1 MTIMKKKGCIKLFRW
16 ELTREGQL
24 TDAELRLYLLFR
36 RLVDWDKRHEHFGAV
51 KISIRELHSQ
61 HLNFTGWSVTKIS
74 VTLNSLIKKGFLKRS
89 TDRYIHVENFRIFH
103 AKVPVA
109 ERMFLLLEQGV
120 QPTEQD
126 VLQAERTDPNDI
138 YRRRR
143 ELAQKFK
150 IP

>member
-16 ELTREGQL
+16 EVDREKQL

-36 RLVDWDKRHEHFGAV
+36 RLVDWDRRHEHFGTV

-61 HLNFTGWSVTKIS
+61 YLNFVGWSVTKIS
-74 VTLNSLIKKGFLKRS
+74 VATNSLIKKGFLKRLEH
-89 TDRYIHVENFRIFH
+89 RYICVENFRVFH
-103 AKVPVA
+103 AKVWVA
-109 ERMFLLLEQGV
+109 EQLFALMEQGV

-126 VLQAERTDPNDI
+126 VLQAEQTDPNDI
-138 YRRRR
+138 YRRRQ

-150 IP
+150 VP